1 MVNTNGKWENI
12 CSGKMKKVEK
22 VPNICRKNKPK
33 AHFKNFPNYKDMP
46 IRLSKIA
53 NIGIQLP
60 CGKNWPVR
68 VQMVE
73 EAKSSAGLSPT
84 KNLTIPNQMKIM
96 PMLHLKKVMALPE
109 SKWML

>member
-1 MVNTNGKWENI
+1 
-12 CSGKMKKVEK
+12 
-22 VPNICRKNKPK
+22 
-33 AHFKNFPNYKDMP
+33 
-46 IRLSKIA
+46 
-53 NIGIQLP
+53 
-60 CGKNWPVR
+60 
-68 VQMVE
+68 MVE